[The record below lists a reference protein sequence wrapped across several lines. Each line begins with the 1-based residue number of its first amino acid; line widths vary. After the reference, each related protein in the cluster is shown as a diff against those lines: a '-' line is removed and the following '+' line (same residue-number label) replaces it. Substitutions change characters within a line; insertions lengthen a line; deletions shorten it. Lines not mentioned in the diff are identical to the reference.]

1 MGDLKE
7 LSLSD
12 NVISEIPQDLSVF
25 YLLESHACAI
35 CTSVKRSLAGYL
47 FFFFLNAWLV

>member
-25 YLLESHACAI
+25 YLLESI
-35 CTSVKRSLAGYL
+35 NLSGNKLTSEHKASE
-47 FFFFLNAWLV
+47 FFFSMASI